1 MVVIVF
7 FKHALDIFLT
17 PIYIIAH
24 QSLIH
29 HRLHWHDAV
38 LQTDAGGGG
47 VAVDASVGEGG
58 A

>member
-29 HRLHWHDAV
+29 HRLHRHRAV
-38 LQTDAGGGG
+38 HQPDSGGGCFADDAG
-47 VAVDASVGEGG
+47 VG
-58 A
+58 

>member
-29 HRLHWHDAV
+29 HRLHRHGAV
-38 LQTDAGGGG
+38 HQSDTGVGG
-47 VAVDASVGEGG
+47 VAVDAGVRQGG

>member
-29 HRLHWHDAV
+29 PRLHRHGAV
-38 LQTDAGGGG
+38 HQPDAGDGG
-47 VAVDASVGEGG
+47 VAGGSGVGQGG

>member
-29 HRLHWHDAV
+29 HRLHRHRAV
-38 LQTDAGGGG
+38 HQPDAGAGSVAVGGG
-47 VAVDASVGEGG
+47 VGQGG